1 MPHWVYLLGRKFG
14 SVVADPSFE
23 IIVDWPYWNGR
34 QVEGRYYYGESN
46 GRKFC
51 LSQSRQSGPDSMS
64 KIAKVLR
71 NGDAIDTRVGPFYR
85 NRRGQ
90 VGLLVGAWNGSQWIQ
105 MISPGTPNQP
115 QDAFAEFEGTIRAD
129 RSFDP
134 QPIDFSLTP
143 AATNWR
149 MQELEDIILNLRA
162 RTDFEW

>member
-1 MPHWVYLLGRKFG
+1 MPHWVYLLGRRFSG
-14 SVVADPSFE
+14 VVADPSFE
-23 IIVDWPYWNGR
+23 IIVDWPYWNRR
-34 QVEGRYYYGESN
+34 QVQGHCYYGHWS

-51 LSQSRQSGPDSMS
+51 LSQSRQSGPDCMS
-64 KIAKVLR
+64 RIAKVLS

-90 VGLLVGAWNGSQWIQ
+90 IGLLVGAWNGSQWIQ

-115 QDAFAEFEGTIRAD
+115 QDAFAELERTIRAD

-134 QPIDFSLTP
+134 QPIDFSSTLGS
-143 AATNWR
+143 ANRR